1 MSRHALSPLFDPRS
15 LIAISDRP
23 LPLMSALPAALR
35 ARTAEIRLDPQLR
48 WTLPRTL
55 VAAEDRPDLAVVA
68 VPRAA
73 LRDTLSTLAP
83 ARPRAVALLTHEPS
97 LEDNDFCKAWA
108 AAHDCIVLGPHS
120 FGLQRPHAGLNA
132 SVHPQL
138 GRAGRVALVTQSRSI
153 MAVVMDWADD
163 NRTGFS
169 TVVSLGAEAVLDVPR
184 VLDFL
189 VADSRTDSIALY
201 LEDVRNARE
210 FMSAIRAAAS
220 VKPVVVLKAGH
231 GGRTRTSVRPL
242 AVHDTSPGEAMASP
256 ASPPVSPDAVFDAAL
271 RRAGAVR
278 VRYFVQLFSAVKAL
292 GFAKR
297 PSGRRIAVLANGSG
311 PAQLALDLL
320 GPDRPVMRAEL
331 AEATREKLATTLSP
345 AAWTD
350 NPVVEFSVPDPRACA
365 QAVEAIVADP
375 GVDGLLAVFSP
386 DPEADMKAVAQALAQ
401 TAPQAPKPV
410 ITCFMGDAAMR
421 PLRRILDDAGSPAFR
436 TPEAAVDAFGN
447 LATYHYNQQLLLQT
461 PPPEPP
467 GQDPDLAGARILI
480 DSARSS
486 GRLTLTESESK
497 ALLAAFHIPVVQV
510 ILARTPAEAV
520 IAAQQI
526 GFPVAIKIDSP
537 DVVRKS
543 AVRGVHLDIRNSTEL
558 VTAYHRMLAN
568 ARAAAPQAH
577 IEGITVEAMAGPPG
591 SIKVS
596 IGVARDALFGPV
608 IRFGPARSRGES
620 PATRSIEL
628 PPLNGFLARRLMER
642 SAIWR
647 YELSPNLT
655 PRALDA
661 LEDVLVRISEIVCAL
676 PDIESLDIDP
686 VMIDGDR
693 VVATDTRITLT
704 REPAGEADPGIGGY
718 AHMAIH
724 PYPMRLVR
732 HLQFRDGSPYTIRPI
747 RPEDAVPLQDFTRGL
762 SEHTRYMRF
771 ISFMRELSPRTLAR
785 YTQIDYHRELAL
797 VATVWEPDPEHP
809 GELREAIIGV
819 ARYLLY
825 ADGDSAEYALVIAD
839 AWQRRGLGMQLMT
852 SLVNAAREQGL
863 KVIEGLVLG
872 NNAPMLALMSKLG
885 FRVEV
890 DAEDPSM
897 RRVWLRLNPD
907 RPEPAPMDLETG
919 S

>member
-1 MSRHALSPLFDPRS
+1 MSQHALSPLFDPRS
-15 LIAISDRP
+15 LIAVSDRP
-23 LPLMSALPAALR
+23 LPLMASLPAALR
-35 ARTAEIRLDPQLR
+35 ARTTELRLDERQACA
-48 WTLPRTL
+48 LPAEL
-55 VAAEDRPDLAVVA
+55 AQAAERPDLAVVS

-73 LRDTLSTLAP
+73 LRTTLETLAP
-83 ARPRAVALLTHEPS
+83 ARPRAVAVLTHEPS
-97 LEDNDFCKAWA
+97 LEDNDFCRAWA
-108 AAHDCIVLGPHS
+108 SAHDCVLLGPHS

-132 SVHPQL
+132 SVHPSL
-138 GRAGRVALVTQSRSI
+138 GRSGRVALVTQSRSI

-169 TVVSLGAEAVLDVPR
+169 TVVSLGSEAALDVPR

-189 VADSRTDSIALY
+189 VADARTDSIALY
-201 LEDVRNARE
+201 LEDVRDARE

-231 GGRTRTSVRPL
+231 AGRERTSVRPL
-242 AVHDTSPGEAMASP
+242 AADEAACALPPG
-256 ASPPVSPDAVFDAAL
+256 PPTVPSDMVFDAAL

-292 GFAKR
+292 GFAKL

-311 PAQLALDLL
+311 PAQLALDQL
-320 GPDRPVMRAEL
+320 GPGRPVMRAEL
-331 AEATREKLATTLSP
+331 SEDTRRQLADTLS
-345 AAWTD
+345 ANAWTD
-350 NPVVEFSVPDPRACA
+350 NPVVEFSAPDPQACA
-365 QAVEAIVADP
+365 RAVQAIVADA
-375 GVDGLLAVFSP
+375 GVDGVLAVLSP
-386 DPEADMKAVAQALAQ
+386 DPEADMRAVAQALAA
-401 TAPQAPKPV
+401 TAPKASKPV

-421 PLRRILDDAGSPAFR
+421 PLRRILDDAGSPSFR

-467 GQDPDLAGARILI
+467 GQEPDLAGARILL
-480 DSARSS
+480 DSARRE
-486 GRLTLTESESK
+486 GRLTLTEPESK

-510 ILARTPAEAV
+510 LLARTPAEAV

-558 VTAYHRMLAN
+558 VTAYQRMLAN
-568 ARAAAPQAH
+568 AHAAAPQAY

-591 SIKVS
+591 SAKVS
-596 IGVARDALFGPV
+596 MGVARDALFGPV
-608 IRFGPARSRGES
+608 IRFGSARSRSES
-620 PATRSIEL
+620 PSNRSLEL

-642 SAIWR
+642 SPVWR
-647 YELSPNLT
+647 YALAGQLS

-676 PDIESLDIDP
+676 PDIETIDIDP

-693 VVATDTRITLT
+693 VVAADTRITLT
-704 REPAGEADPGIGGY
+704 RETAGEADAGLGGY

-724 PYPMRLVR
+724 PYPARLVR
-732 HLQFRDGSPYTIRPI
+732 HLQFKDGSPYTIRPI
-747 RPEDAVPLQDFTRGL
+747 RPEDAAPLQDFTRQL

-785 YTQIDYHRELAL
+785 YTQVDYHRELAL
-797 VATVWEPDPEHP
+797 VATVWETDPDHP
-809 GELREAIIGV
+809 GELRETVIGV
-819 ARYLLY
+819 ARYLLN
-825 ADGDSAEYALVIAD
+825 ADGESAEYALVIGD
-839 AWQRRGLGMQLMT
+839 AWQRRGLGIQLMT
-852 SLVNAAREQGL
+852 TLVDAARRQGL
-863 KVIEGLVLG
+863 AMIEGVVLG
-872 NNAPMLALMSKLG
+872 NNRPMLTLMGRLG
-885 FRVEV
+885 FHIDV
-890 DAEDPSM
+890 DPDDFSM
-897 RRVWLRLNPD
+897 RRVWLRLKGGD
-907 RPEPAPMDLETG
+907 AATDESAAG
-919 S
+919 